1 MGNSAIRSSV
11 GSRAR
16 PSRERRA
23 APPEGWPPE
32 PQQQRRDSWSPR
44 PSRRPTL
51 VIPGLSPPTARD
63 AEERELF
70 ELFNTAI
77 GYGLSNE
84 DAVRRMIENYRA
96 GNYSFDHYA
105 NLWRGRNANAAR
117 GVNAA
122 ADRQETAPVRPG
134 MAREATG
141 LHQLATGVHLA
152 REATGLHPWP
162 APPGAAADA
171 IATRTAAPPP
181 ATSNS
186 APVATSPAA
195 QGSGQWSMDYSGLY
209 ESLRLDGGDQGEGPG
224 THMDLPPLVPKA
236 QVSGELLD
244 VVVAMSAGQRNAE
257 CCICFEY
264 LHEQPQGQLCCGPA
278 QRAACSHFF
287 HHACALNLLNSNTR
301 TSRQCPVCRASY
313 DRVKPVPQ
321 LTADPDGWFA
331 AVDTGGEGYLSR
343 REVLNVLV
351 AQYPVDMEK
360 LEKSFDALWK
370 RWDVTG
376 SGYLTKAEFVHPE
389 RGLLNFVRANLLHE
403 PVVAPPSPE
412 PSPSDATH
420 AATGAPSVARQPS
433 PRPAGMR
440 SKEASNAPPHAL
452 DHHACLR
459 ATCL

>member
-1 MGNSAIRSSV
+1 MGNSASRSSASRG

-51 VIPGLSPPTARD
+51 VIPGLWPPTARD

-105 NLWRGRNANAAR
+105 TLWRGRNADAAR

-122 ADRQETAPVRPG
+122 ADRLEAAPVRPG

-141 LHQLATGVHLA
+141 LHQLGTGVRLA

-162 APPGAAADA
+162 A
-171 IATRTAAPPP
+171 
-181 ATSNS
+181 
-186 APVATSPAA
+186 
-195 QGSGQWSMDYSGLY
+195 
-209 ESLRLDGGDQGEGPG
+209 GP
-224 THMDLPPLVPKA
+224 DLPPLVPKA

-287 HHACALNLLNSNTR
+287 HHACALNLLKSNTR

-412 PSPSDATH
+412 PSPSDATRSESLEEE
-420 AATGAPSVARQPS
+420 GAR
-433 PRPAGMR
+433 
-440 SKEASNAPPHAL
+440 
-452 DHHACLR
+452 
-459 ATCL
+459 